1 MLRPSLALAAGLV
14 SLALLTAC
22 SDQKEDSSAQ
32 AGSTTGTSTPAAGPS
47 KEGLE
52 KQDEVPDDWPPEI
65 PLPLGYKIEAAGGD
79 PIKGQYHSAQVLGL
93 PKEAVTAT
101 LKEFESNGF
110 TDKSLSKAMQDRGF
124 FRYENKKWSV
134 DLTAAPMDK
143 KGEPTTED
151 TGVYTLLYL
160 VGPAK

>member
-1 MLRPSLALAAGLV
+1 MLRPSVALAAGLV

-22 SDQKEDSSAQ
+22 SDQKEDASAQ
-32 AGSTTGTSTPAAGPS
+32 AGSSAGSSSPAAGPS
-47 KEGLE
+47 EEGLE
-52 KQDEVPDDWPPEI
+52 KQDEIPDEWPPEI
-65 PLPLGYKIEAAGGD
+65 PLPLGYKIEAASQ
-79 PIKGQYHSAQVLGL
+79 PVQAEYHSAQVIGL

-101 LKEFESNGF
+101 LKEFESSGF

-124 FRYENKKWSV
+124 FRYENEKWSV

-143 KGEPTTED
+143 KGEPTMED
-151 TGVYTLLYL
+151 TGVYTLLYM